1 MHALLLKLHRWTGLI
16 VGIVVFIAAVTG
28 SVLVFENPLDRLL
41 HRPVAL
47 VTPGPSRV
55 SLESA
60 LASVK
65 QANPAAVVMGMA
77 IPQEPKH
84 TLLLTLKGTTSAA
97 SIDPYTGRYLGT
109 WDRTSGLARWIHV
122 LHTRLLAGEAGEM
135 FVGAV
140 TALTFLMALSG
151 VVLWWPRKV
160 LGVKGGRPWR
170 RVNFDLHNVLGFY
183 SSLFLV
189 FITLSGVIIAFEK
202 YTDPLIVKLDNAPSP
217 PAEVF
222 SQPVPGGKRISL
234 DDAVRIANEAL
245 PGAMAT
251 NVNVPAPGKTPFR
264 LIMKF
269 PEDRTPAG
277 RSRVVLDQ
285 YSGRVL
291 QAVSTRAMP
300 VGSKILALKRSIHTG
315 DIYGAPTQALAFV
328 VGLMLAGQVVTGFL
342 IWWKPG
348 KLAFR
353 TRAVPARDSGP
364 ATTAAS

>member
-16 VGIVVFIAAVTG
+16 VGIVVFIVAVTG
-28 SVLVFENPLDRLL
+28 SILVFEADLDRQI
-41 HRPVAL
+41 HRPLAL
-47 VTPGPSRV
+47 VAPGPSRV

-60 LASVK
+60 LAAVK
-65 QANPAAVVMGMA
+65 EANPSAAVTGIA
-77 IPQEPKH
+77 IPQEPTH
-84 TLLLTLKGTTSAA
+84 TLLLTLKGTTTAA
-97 SIDPYTGRYLGT
+97 SIDPYSGRYLGT
-109 WDRTSGLARWIHV
+109 WDRAAGIPRWVHL
-122 LHTRLLAGEAGEM
+122 LHTRLVAGEAGEM

-140 TALTFLMALSG
+140 TALTFLMAVSG

-202 YTDPLIVKLDNAPSP
+202 YTDPLIMKLDSAPPP

-222 SQPVPGGKRISL
+222 SQPVPGGRRISL

-251 NVNVPAPGKTPFR
+251 NVNVPTPGKTPFR

-277 RSRVVLDQ
+277 RSRVTIDQ

-291 QAVSTRAMP
+291 QVVSTRAMP

-315 DIYGAPTQALAFV
+315 DLFGAPTQALAFV
-328 VGLMLAGQVVTGFL
+328 VSLALAGQVVTGFL

-364 ATTAAS
+364 ATTTAS